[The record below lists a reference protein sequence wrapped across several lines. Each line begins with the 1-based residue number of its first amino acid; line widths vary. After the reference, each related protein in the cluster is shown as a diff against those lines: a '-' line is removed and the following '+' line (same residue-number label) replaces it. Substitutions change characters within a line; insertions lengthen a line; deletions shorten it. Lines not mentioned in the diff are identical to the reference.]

1 MRELKIMTTST
12 VFTNNRTQ
20 AVRLPAELR
29 FSDDIK
35 QVNVRAV
42 GNERIITPLKET
54 WDSFFLNVPTVSQ
67 DFMEVR
73 ASQEQSTREA
83 L

>member
-1 MRELKIMTTST
+1 MTTST

-29 FSDDIK
+29 FADDIK

-42 GNERIITPLKET
+42 GNERIISPATET
-54 WDSFFLNVPTVSQ
+54 WDSFFKNGLLASP
-67 DFMEVR
+67 DFMAVR
-73 ASQEQSTREA
+73 ELQEQAPREVF
-83 L
+83 

>member
-1 MRELKIMTTST
+1 MTTST

-29 FSDDIK
+29 FPQDVK

-42 GNERIITPLKET
+42 GNERIIAPLTQT
-54 WDSFFLNVPTVSQ
+54 WDSFFLNTTAVSE
-67 DFMEVR
+67 DFMKTR
-73 ASQEQSTREA
+73 YSQEQIEREA
-83 L
+83 F